1 MDYTMEDTQNSAP
14 DALEAS
20 KLNPSG
26 QRNETQSVTKRF
38 VYPQLCF
45 RWRIHCTNSFSLHLA
60 CRLS

>member
-20 KLNPSG
+20 KLNSSA

-38 VYPQLCF
+38 VFQSRRPQSAPML
-45 RWRIHCTNSFSLHLA
+45 TLYM
-60 CRLS
+60 